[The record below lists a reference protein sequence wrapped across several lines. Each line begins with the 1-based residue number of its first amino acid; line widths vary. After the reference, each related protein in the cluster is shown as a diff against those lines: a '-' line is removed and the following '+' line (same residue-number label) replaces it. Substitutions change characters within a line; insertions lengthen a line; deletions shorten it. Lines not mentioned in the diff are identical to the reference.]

1 MTEGAGKII
10 YALVAKGVKPLSG
23 YSNFKGTFDQLCIN
37 YLKNIG
43 PDTSAAVKLESDY
56 IIYYINENNITYLLM
71 TDVIYPKDAAIGCLQ
86 SIKREFESMYPG
98 RSFDSEQ
105 NFGLDEEFKVKLRM
119 KFDYFNANQD
129 VSDEKIGQLK
139 DQMCKMK
146 DEVLNA
152 SGLLNN
158 RGEKLKVL
166 EDSADRLSNASSNFY
181 KQSKR
186 VRRAELMKKIK
197 LYGGITLAA
206 LIIIYIIIGITCGF
220 AFQCARSS

>member
-1 MTEGAGKII
+1 MTESPKII

-43 PDTSAAVKLESDY
+43 PDSSASIKLDSDY
-56 IIYYINENNITYLLM
+56 IIYYINDTNITYLLM
-71 TDVIYPKDAAIGCLQ
+71 TEVNYPKEAAIGCLE
-86 SIKREFESMYPG
+86 SIKKEFQSMYPG

-105 NFGLDEEFKVKLRM
+105 NFGLDEEFQVKLRM

-129 VSDEKIGQLK
+129 VSEERIGRLK
-139 DQMCKMK
+139 DEVCKMK

-197 LYGGITLAA
+197 LYGGIAVA
-206 LIIIYIIIGITCGF
+206 VIVIILIIIICICGF
-220 AFQCARSS
+220 DFNCKD